1 MSWLDTLRTG
11 WDAVRT
17 HRLRSLLTIVGILIG
32 IASVILTV
40 GFGQGA
46 QADVRAQINALGSN
60 LLIVSPGSSTDA
72 SGIRGGFGSATTLT
86 VDDAGALGSEV
97 VAPDVAAV
105 APVLTS
111 TQSLTAGS
119 TNWTSSVNGTTVDWL
134 DVRNRSLSSG
144 RFLTG
149 EDLET
154 QATVMVL
161 GPDTASELFGRQSAI
176 GQTVMAG
183 GTSFTVVGVLD
194 PVGSSSSESDED
206 DQALVPATT
215 ASTRLA
221 AGSTSVSTIYV
232 EATSED
238 TLSAAYQEVDAA
250 LATAHGVTA
259 GDEADYTIS
268 TQESL
273 LETATETDRTLTI
286 LLAGIAGISLLV
298 GGIGVM
304 NIMLVSVTE
313 RIREIGLR
321 KALGA
326 TPAVIR
332 RQFLLEASTLGLTG
346 GVLGAAVGVLGAHV
360 LPGIIGQPVEISAV
374 AMAGSIAMALAVGV
388 GFGVYPASRAAQL
401 APIDA
406 LRSE

>member
-1 MSWLDTLRTG
+1 MNWLDTLRTG
-11 WDAVRT
+11 WEAVRT

-32 IASVILTV
+32 IASVILTI

-46 QADVRAQINALGSN
+46 QAEVRAQISALGSN
-60 LLIVSPGSSTDA
+60 LLIVTPGSSTDA
-72 SGIRGGFGSATTLT
+72 SGLRGGTGSATTLT
-86 VDDAGALGSEV
+86 MDDAELLESEV
-97 VAPDVAAV
+97 VAPDVAGV
-105 APVLTS
+105 APVS
-111 TQSLTAGS
+111 GGPQSLTAGS
-119 TNWTSSVNGTTVDWL
+119 ANWTTTVNGATPAWL

-144 RFLTG
+144 RFLTDQ
-149 EDLET
+149 DLENE
-154 QATVMVL
+154 AAVIVL
-161 GPDTASELFGRQSAI
+161 GPDTASELFGPLDPV

-183 GTSFTVVGVLD
+183 GAAFTVVGVLD
-194 PVGSSSSESDED
+194 SVGSSSAADED
-206 DQALVPATT
+206 DLAIVPAST
-215 ASTRLA
+215 ASARLL
-221 AGSTSVSTIYV
+221 AGSTSASTIYV
-232 EATSED
+232 EAASAD
-238 TLSAAYQEVDAA
+238 QLSAAYQEVDAA
-250 LATAHGVTA
+250 LATAHGLTSD
-259 GDEADYTIS
+259 DEADYTIS

-286 LLAGIAGISLLV
+286 LLAGIAGISLVV

-332 RQFLLEASTLGLTG
+332 RQFLLEASVLGLAG
-346 GVLGAAVGVLGAHV
+346 GLLGAGLGVLGAEL
-360 LPGIIGQPVEISAV
+360 LPRLVDQPVEISIPAT
-374 AMAGSIAMALAVGV
+374 AGAIAMALAVGV
-388 GFGVYPASRAAQL
+388 GFGVYPAGRAAQL